1 MTNLPRRPRALVLFA
16 TLPLT
21 LSFGFFAPSAAA
33 QAAPTAP
40 AAVSVPAR
48 LAAAKTKTVRPR
60 ITKQPQGAV
69 ISRYGVTTS
78 TKLRVTATGKKLR
91 YQWQHRSG
99 GKWRAIPGAT
109 KRTYMVKSSVW
120 TQGGRFR
127 VKVLKKKARRNSHS
141 VRVRVLYPTK
151 TPAKDAQSKFGLTGL
166 RQGVDLSSWQYLPTD
181 RVQMAAVRNWAGS
194 TGFTI
199 LRNGTGTR
207 PINRDYVDACS
218 GKTMNVGPRPVV
230 EDCAYATLAD
240 QAQSFG
246 LSRGHYWFNGW
257 ISSLDSSTGDKLS
270 GDFTAADS
278 ADQFFTWLTTDGNY
292 TKTNAEPLVLD
303 IEAGGTWR
311 ASTGSYSQKLRA
323 WTPDEAAE
331 FLTRLKTRLTSS
343 GYKANLYVYM
353 SANAASQLT
362 SNGNYRWRS
371 VAPIARLWVA
381 SWGKDNGR
389 IPDAQPKVG
398 PWSTYGGWSIWQYT
412 SNARISGS
420 GVGGL
425 DGDIAKANA
434 WTAK

>member
-1 MTNLPRRPRALVLFA
+1 MKHPTGRRRILVML
-16 TLPLT
+16 TSLPLF
-21 LSFGFFAPSAAA
+21 LSFGFAAPAVPA
-33 QAAPTAP
+33 QAVTTPATVVLPTRVAT
-40 AAVSVPAR
+40 
-48 LAAAKTKTVRPR
+48 AKTKTVRPR
-60 ITKQPQGAV
+60 ITKQPKGAV
-69 ISRYGVTTS
+69 INRYGVTTT

-91 YQWQHRSG
+91 YQWQYRSG
-99 GKWRAIPGAT
+99 GKWRAIPRAT
-109 KRTYMVKSSVW
+109 KRTYTVKSSVW
-120 TQGGRFR
+120 THGARFR
-127 VKVLKKKARRNSHS
+127 VKVMKKKARRYSHS

-166 RQGVDLSSWQYLPTD
+166 RQGVDLSSWQYLPSG
-181 RVQMAAVRNWAGS
+181 RVQLAAVRNWAGS
-194 TGFTI
+194 NGFTI
-199 LRNGTGTR
+199 LRNGSGTR

-218 GKTMNVGPRPVV
+218 GKNKNVGARPVV
-230 EDCAYATLAD
+230 EDCAYATFAD

-311 ASTGSYSQKLRA
+311 DATGTYSQKLRA

-331 FLTRLKTRLTSS
+331 FLTQLKTRLTTS

-353 SANAASQLT
+353 SANAASELT
-362 SNGNYRWRS
+362 SKGNYRWRS

-398 PWSTYGGWSIWQYT
+398 PWSTNGGWSIWQYT

-420 GVGGL
+420 GVGAL
-425 DGDIAKANA
+425 DADIAKSNA

>member
-1 MTNLPRRPRALVLFA
+1 MKNLTRRPRVLA
-16 TLPLT
+16 MTASLPLIM
-21 LSFGFFAPSAAA
+21 SFGFFAPSTPA
-33 QAAPTAP
+33 QALPTVP
-40 AAVSVPAR
+40 AAVVLPTH
-48 LAAAKTKTVRPR
+48 LATAKTKTVRPR
-60 ITKQPQGAV
+60 ITKQPKAAV
-69 ISRYGVTTS
+69 INRYGVTTS

-91 YQWQHRSG
+91 YQWQYRSA

-109 KRTYMVKSSVW
+109 KRTYTVKSSVW
-120 TQGGRFR
+120 AQGGRFR
-127 VKVLKKKARRNSHS
+127 VKVTKKKARRNSHS

-151 TPAKDAQSKFGLTGL
+151 TPAKDAQSKFGLSGL
-166 RQGVDLSSWQYLPTD
+166 RQGVDLSSWQYLSTG
-181 RVQMAAVRNWAGS
+181 RVQMAAVKAWAGS

-207 PINRDYVDACS
+207 PINRDYVDVCT
-218 GKTMNVGPRPVV
+218 GKTMNVGPRPAV
-230 EDCAYATLAD
+230 EDCAYATFAD

-246 LSRGHYWFNGW
+246 LARGHYWFNGW

-311 ASTGSYSQKLRA
+311 DSTGSYSQKLRA

-398 PWSTYGGWSIWQYT
+398 PWATNGGWSIWQYT
-412 SNARISGS
+412 SNARIAGS